1 VLTGART
8 LLVGLRGYPR
18 QFWVL
23 VLGTFVYCAG
33 AGLAFPLEGI
43 YLRTQLHSSW
53 LGLALVFG
61 VPGVLTAPFQIVGG
75 TMTDRFGRKAMMV
88 LASISGAAWFIGFAF
103 ARADWQVGALVVME
117 NCLGWPLFLTA
128 SNAMVADI
136 LPHQRRAEAY
146 SIIRTA
152 MNVGVVL
159 GPAVGGLALAFGAS
173 FRVMF
178 LAAAGGCLV
187 FLVMILVWIEETRPQ
202 AALQERTERKLGHGV
217 VVHDR
222 RFLVFLA
229 VTLLPLVAFG
239 NFGAVYSAFITTVL
253 GVNVSTWPWL
263 LALNAAIVA
272 ALQYPVVHR
281 LRGADPMV
289 LLALASALI
298 GIGVGGT
305 GFVEPL
311 LPLVLLIILV
321 SLGELFFS
329 PIASSV
335 VADMAPEAIRG
346 RYMGVWTVAWNGGA
360 SFGVIVGGLA
370 LQAFSPRAAWGLT
383 LVLGLVGALLFGL
396 MSRGQPLQALAP
408 EADATVRD
416 AERPT

>member
-1 VLTGART
+1 MGERSLFG
-8 LLVGLRGYPR
+8 GLRGYPR

-43 YLRTQLHSSW
+43 YLRTELHSSW
-53 LGLALVFG
+53 LSLALVFG
-61 VPGVLTAPFQIVGG
+61 VPGVLTAPFQLVGG
-75 TMTDRFGRKAMMV
+75 AMTDRFGRKSMITV
-88 LASISGAAWFIGFAF
+88 ASISGTLWFVGFAF

-128 SNAMVADI
+128 SNAMVADM
-136 LPHQRRAEAY
+136 LPHERRTEAY

-159 GPAVGGLALAFGAS
+159 GPAVGGVALALGAS
-173 FRVMF
+173 FRDMF
-178 LAAAGGCLV
+178 LAAAGGCLL
-187 FLVMILVWIEETRPQ
+187 FLVMIVLWIEETRPE
-202 AALQERTERKLGHGV
+202 AALQEKAERRLGYAV
-217 VVHDR
+217 VVRDR

-229 VTLLPLVAFG
+229 VALLPLIAFG

-253 GVNVSTWPWL
+253 GVQVSTWPWL

-272 ALQYPVVHR
+272 ALQYPVVR
-281 LRGADPMV
+281 RVRGADPMV
-289 LLALASALI
+289 LLALASVLI

-311 LPLVLLIILV
+311 LPLVLLIVLV

-335 VADMAPEAIRG
+335 VADMAPAAIRG
-346 RYMGVWTVAWNGGA
+346 RYMGLWTVAWNGGA

-370 LQAFSPRAAWGLT
+370 LQWLSPRTAWGFI
-383 LVLGLVGALLFGL
+383 LVLGLAGSLLFGL
-396 MSRGQPLQALAP
+396 MSQGRPLQALAP
-408 EADATVRD
+408 EGDATVRD

>member
-1 VLTGART
+1 MATPS
-8 LLVGLRGYPR
+8 LLGGLRGYPR
-18 QFWVL
+18 QFWIL

-53 LGLALVFG
+53 LSLALVFG
-61 VPGVLTAPFQIVGG
+61 VPGVLTAPFQIIGG

-88 LASISGAAWFIGFAF
+88 VASISGAAWFAGFAY

-136 LPHQRRAEAY
+136 LPNERRTEAY

-159 GPAVGGLALAFGAS
+159 GPAVGGLALLVGAS
-173 FRVMF
+173 FRDLF

-187 FLVMILVWIEETRPQ
+187 FLVLILVWIEETRPQ
-202 AALQERTERKLGHGV
+202 AALQERPERRLGYGV
-217 VVHDR
+217 VVRDR

-229 VTLLPLVAFG
+229 VALLPLMVFG
-239 NFGAVYSAFITTVL
+239 NFGAVYSAFITTEL
-253 GVNVSTWPWL
+253 GVHASTWPWL

-272 ALQYPVVHR
+272 ALQYPVVR
-281 LRGADPMV
+281 RVRGADPMV
-289 LLALASALI
+289 LLAFASALI

-311 LPLVLLIILV
+311 LPLVLLIVLV

-346 RYMGVWTVAWNGGA
+346 RYMGAWTVAWNGGA
-360 SFGVIVGGLA
+360 SFGVVVGGIA
-370 LQAFSPRAAWGLT
+370 LQTLSGRAAWGLL
-383 LVLGLVGALLFGL
+383 LVFGLVGALLFGL
-396 MSRGQPLQALAP
+396 MSQGRPLQALAP
-408 EADATVRD
+408 EGDATVRD
-416 AERPT
+416 AERPK

>member
-1 VLTGART
+1 MADSSLWG
-8 LLVGLRGYPR
+8 GLRGYPR

-43 YLRTQLHSSW
+43 YLRTELHSSW
-53 LGLALVFG
+53 LSLALVFG
-61 VPGVLTAPFQIVGG
+61 VPGVLTAPFQLVGG
-75 TMTDRFGRKAMMV
+75 TMTDRFGRKSMV
-88 LASISGAAWFIGFAF
+88 TLSSISGTLWFVGFAF
-103 ARADWQVGALVVME
+103 ATADWQVGALVVME

-128 SNAMVADI
+128 SNAMVADM
-136 LPHQRRAEAY
+136 LPHERRTEAY

-159 GPAVGGLALAFGAS
+159 GPAVGGLALALGAS
-173 FRVMF
+173 FRDMF
-178 LAAAGGCLV
+178 LAAAGGCLL
-187 FLVMILVWIEETRPQ
+187 FLVMIVVWIEETRPE
-202 AALQERTERKLGHGV
+202 AAQQRGEQKLGYSV
-217 VVHDR
+217 VVRDR

-229 VTLLPLVAFG
+229 VALLPLIAFG
-239 NFGAVYSAFITTVL
+239 NFGAVYSAFITSVL
-253 GVNVSTWPWL
+253 GVHVSTWPWL

-272 ALQYPVVHR
+272 ALQYPVVRRVH
-281 LRGADPMV
+281 GADPMV
-289 LLALASALI
+289 LLALASVLI

-311 LPLVLLIILV
+311 LPLVLLIVLV

-329 PIASSV
+329 PIASGV

-370 LQAFSPRAAWGLT
+370 LQNLPARSAWGLI
-383 LVLGLVGALLFGL
+383 LVLGLAGAVLFGL
-396 MSRGQPLQALAP
+396 MSQGRPLQALAP

>member
-1 VLTGART
+1 MIAR
-8 LLVGLRGYPR
+8 VRGLAGGLAGYPR

-53 LGLALVFG
+53 LSLALVFG
-61 VPGVLTAPFQIVGG
+61 LPGVVTAPFQIIGG
-75 TMTDRFGRKAMMV
+75 AMTDRFGRKAMII
-88 LASISGAAWFIGFAF
+88 LASISGTLWFVGFAY
-103 ARADWQVGALVVME
+103 ATADWQVGALVVME

-128 SNAMVADI
+128 SNAMVADM
-136 LPHQRRAEAY
+136 LPHERRTEAY

-159 GPAVGGLALAFGAS
+159 GPAVGGLALALGAS
-173 FRVMF
+173 FRSMF
-178 LAAAGGCLV
+178 LAAAAGCLV
-187 FLVMILVWIEETRPQ
+187 FLVMVLLWIEETRP
-202 AALQERTERKLGHGV
+202 ATAQEKPKSGQGYGV
-217 VVHDR
+217 VVRDR
-222 RFLVFLA
+222 RFVTFLA
-229 VTLLPLVAFG
+229 VALLPLIAFG
-239 NFGAVYSAFITTVL
+239 NFGAVYSAFITTEL
-253 GVNVSTWPWL
+253 GVQVSTWPWL

-272 ALQYPVVHR
+272 ALQYPVVR
-281 LRGADPMV
+281 RVRGADPMV

-298 GIGVGGT
+298 GIGVGAT

-311 LPLVLLIILV
+311 LPLVLLIVLV

-346 RYMGVWTVAWNGGA
+346 RYMGAWTVAWNGGA

-370 LQAFSPRAAWGLT
+370 LQVSSPQVAWGLI
-383 LVLGLVGALLFGL
+383 LVLSLAGAALFGL
-396 MSRGQPLQALAP
+396 MSEGRPLQALAP

>member
-1 VLTGART
+1 MIARVRRLTG
-8 LLVGLRGYPR
+8 GLSGYPR

-43 YLRTQLHSSW
+43 YLRTELGSSW
-53 LGLALVFG
+53 LTLALVFG
-61 VPGVLTAPFQIVGG
+61 LPGVVTAPFQIIGG
-75 TMTDRFGRKAMMV
+75 AMTDRFGRKAMVV
-88 LASISGAAWFIGFAF
+88 LASISGTAWFVGFAY
-103 ARADWQVGALVVME
+103 ATADWQVGALVVME
-117 NCLGWPLFLTA
+117 NCIGWPLFLTA
-128 SNAMVADI
+128 SNAMVADM
-136 LPHQRRAEAY
+136 LPHERRTEAY

-159 GPAVGGLALAFGAS
+159 GPAVGGLALALGAS
-173 FRVMF
+173 FRAMF

-187 FLVMILVWIEETRPQ
+187 FLVMILLWIEETRPET
-202 AALQERTERKLGHGV
+202 ALEKPERGQGYRIV
-217 VVHDR
+217 VRDR
-222 RFLVFLA
+222 RFLTFLA
-229 VTLLPLVAFG
+229 VALLPLIAFG
-239 NFGAVYSAFITTVL
+239 NFGAVYSAFITTEL
-253 GVNVSTWPWL
+253 GVQVSTWPWL

-272 ALQYPVVHR
+272 SLQYPVVHR
-281 LRGADPMV
+281 VRGADPMV
-289 LLALASALI
+289 LLALSSVLI

-311 LPLVLLIILV
+311 LPLVLLIVLV

-346 RYMGVWTVAWNGGA
+346 RYMGAWTVAWNGGA

-370 LQAFSPRAAWGLT
+370 LEAFSPRVAWGLV
-383 LVLGLVGALLFGL
+383 LVLAFAGAVLFGL
-396 MSRGQPLQALAP
+396 MSEGRPLQALAP

-416 AERPT
+416 RERPT